1 MKFFKHLFYFEFVF
15 MMYIVFLWNWFFQ
28 ILSIWL
34 SHEIQVD
41 QIYCLL
47 IFFKKYDAEI
57 SLRFYFILFKLV
69 FMIYFVLVFF
79 VGLIGSIYFL
89 YSFLSSWFLFKIQ
102 STLLSVTQFI
112 MLYDIEKRNHVIFIL
127 FYVLFFNDLTSDRAG
142 EKTSLIYI
150 EIRDS

>member
-1 MKFFKHLFYFEFVF
+1 
-15 MMYIVFLWNWFFQ
+15 
-28 ILSIWL
+28 
-34 SHEIQVD
+34 
-41 QIYCLL
+41 
-47 IFFKKYDAEI
+47 
-57 SLRFYFILFKLV
+57 
-69 FMIYFVLVFF
+69 MIYFVLVFF